1 MINSISVLFI
11 TLDPDLAGQVIGR
24 IRYRGHAV
32 RPKQAGNARDLERLL
47 QSHRFD
53 AVVLIDGDMDIGLE
67 ELTEA
72 LHRAGRQTPI
82 VMLTDRAQ
90 ELRLSAVEGGAFAV
104 VDTENHDVAAA
115 MTLKAVEYLN
125 KGREINHLRTLLQ
138 EADRRYLLMLDSS
151 RYPIACFHEGIATYA
166 NDTWRNCFE
175 MELSES
181 LDRLTLQDLV
191 VHDQHEDLAHILRI
205 RQNQPENVE
214 TCETLTLQT
223 RRGQTFDAD
232 LLLTGAVIG
241 GQPCTVVHLSF
252 TGGEPAL
259 QELNGPAMKPL
270 GHDRSRGQPPESER
284 KVTPRTDAGTA
295 RARPSDSAR
304 PDEPGRPGDSSHAP
318 RPPDAPRVDAAAR
331 QREFLRAVERTLADT
346 ARSELPLGLVVC
358 ALDTSDKQPGDPPD
372 VLGSALQRAL
382 AKGLP
387 GSATVS
393 VLEQGH
399 CGILLSDTGRAEVE
413 AQLDTLVKQIH
424 GQAISLDDGG
434 AVTGSLA
441 CGAVLAD
448 DTESSA
454 QELLDRCHQ
463 ALAEARASGGGC
475 YRFRMPPGIRQA
487 DPEVDMIWK
496 TRVEEALQQNGLKLL
511 YQPIVSLQGDD
522 SPRYDICVRL
532 EAEGGETYEPNEF
545 LPAAERSGVAAA
557 LDRWIIERAVVA
569 LSEQLQRDSRTT
581 FFVRLSQGSLDAQAV
596 VAWLQEFLERSQVPA
611 GNVVVEFK
619 EATILT
625 QLDSAASTA
634 QGLKALGVGLC
645 IGDFGNGLNPFKIL
659 EQVDAR
665 YIKLDGGYVSRL
677 ANDHSAQESV
687 RQLTETAHAGDR
699 QVIVPMIEDADTLTL
714 LFSVQVN
721 LVQGY
726 FVQPPGEQMDFDFAS
741 GL

>member
-11 TLDPDLAGQVIGR
+11 TLNPDVAGQVIGR

-151 RYPIACFHEGIATYA
+151 RYPIACFHEGVATYA

-181 LDRLTLQDLV
+181 LDRLTLHDLV
-191 VHDQHEDLAHILRI
+191 IPDQHEDLAHILRI

-214 TCETLTLQT
+214 TCETLTLRT

-252 TGGEPAL
+252 AGGEPAL
-259 QELNGPAMKPL
+259 QELSGPAMKPL
-270 GHDRSRGQPPESER
+270 GHDRSPGQPSGSER
-284 KVTPRTDAGTA
+284 NVTPRTDMGAA
-295 RARPSDSAR
+295 RAR
-304 PDEPGRPGDSSHAP
+304 PDEPGKPEDKAQPP
-318 RPPDAPRVDAAAR
+318 RPPDEPRMDAAQR

-358 ALDTSDKQPGDPPD
+358 ALDTRDKQPGGSFD

-387 GSATVS
+387 RSATVS
-393 VLEQGH
+393 VLEKGH
-399 CGILLSDTGRAEVE
+399 CGILLSDIGRAEVE
-413 AQLDTLVKQIH
+413 AQLATLVKQIH
-424 GQAISLDDGG
+424 GQAIPLDDGG
-434 AVTGSLA
+434 TVTGSLA

-475 YRFRMPPGIRQA
+475 YRFRMPPGIQQS
-487 DPEVDMIWK
+487 DPEADMIWK
-496 TRVEEALQQNGLKLL
+496 ARVETSLQQNSLKLL

-522 SPRYDICVRL
+522 SPRYDVLVRL
-532 EAEGGETYEPNEF
+532 EADGGETYEPNEF
-545 LPAAERSGVAAA
+545 LPAAERSGVAAP
-557 LDRWIIERAVVA
+557 LDRWIIQHAVVA
-569 LSEQLQRDSRTT
+569 LSQQLQRDPRTT
-581 FFVRLSQGSLDAQAV
+581 FFVRLSRGSLDAQAV
-596 VAWLQEFLERSQVPA
+596 VTWLREFLERSQVPA
-611 GNVVVEFK
+611 GSVVVEFK

-625 QLDSAASTA
+625 QLDSAVSTA

-645 IGDFGNGLNPFKIL
+645 IGDFGNGLDPFKIL
-659 EQVDAR
+659 GQVDAG

-677 ANDHSAQESV
+677 ANDHSAQDSV
-687 RQLTETAHAGDR
+687 RQLTETAHASHR
-699 QVIVPMIEDADTLTL
+699 QVIVPMVEDADTLTV

-726 FVQPPGEQMDFDFAS
+726 FVQPPAEQLDFDFAS

>member
-11 TLDPDLAGQVIGR
+11 TLNPDVAGQVIGR

-151 RYPIACFHEGIATYA
+151 RYPIACFHEGVATYA

-191 VHDQHEDLAHILRI
+191 VPDQHEDLAHILRI

-214 TCETLTLQT
+214 TCETLTLRT

-252 TGGEPAL
+252 AGGEPAL

-270 GHDRSRGQPPESER
+270 GHDRSPGPPSGSEG
-284 KVTPRTDAGTA
+284 KATPRMDTGAA
-295 RARPSDSAR
+295 RARPSEGTRPDAPGKPADKAQVSR
-304 PDEPGRPGDSSHAP
+304 PPDEP
-318 RPPDAPRVDAAAR
+318 RVDPAQQ

-346 ARSELPLGLVVC
+346 AQSELPLGLVVC
-358 ALDTSDKQPGDPPD
+358 ALDTRGVQPGDSPD
-372 VLGSALQRAL
+372 VLGSALQRTL

-387 GSATVS
+387 RSATVS
-393 VLEQGH
+393 VLEKGH
-399 CGILLSDTGRAEVE
+399 CGILLSDTNRAAVE
-413 AQLDTLVKQIH
+413 AQLDTLVKQVQ
-424 GQAISLDDGG
+424 GQAIPLDDGG
-434 AVTGSLA
+434 TITGSLA

-475 YRFRMPPGIRQA
+475 YRFRMPPGMQQS
-487 DPEVDMIWK
+487 DPEADMIWK
-496 TRVEEALQQNGLKLL
+496 TRVEEALQKNGLKLL

-522 SPRYDICVRL
+522 APRYDVLVRL

-545 LPAAERSGVAAA
+545 LPAAERSGVAAP
-557 LDRWIIERAVVA
+557 LDRWIIQHAVVA
-569 LSEQLQRDSRTT
+569 LSEQRQRDPRTT
-581 FFVRLSQGSLDAQAV
+581 FFVRLSRGSLDAQAV
-596 VAWLQEFLERSQVPA
+596 VTWLQEFLEHSQVPA
-611 GNVVVEFK
+611 GNLVVEFK

-625 QLDSAASTA
+625 QLDSAGATA
-634 QGLKALGVGLC
+634 RSLKALGVGLC
-645 IGDFGNGLNPFKIL
+645 IGDFGNGLDPFKIL
-659 EQVDAR
+659 GQVDAG
-665 YIKLDGGYVSRL
+665 YIKLDGGYISRL
-677 ANDHSAQESV
+677 AHDHSAQDSV
-687 RQLTETAHAGDR
+687 RQLTETAHASDR
-699 QVIVPMIEDADTLTL
+699 QVIVPMVEDADTLTV

-726 FVQPPGEQMDFDFAS
+726 FVQPPAEQLDFDFAS

>member
-1 MINSISVLFI
+1 MINSISVLFV

-32 RPKQAGNARDLERLL
+32 RPKQAGNTRDLERLL

-53 AVVLIDGDMDIGLE
+53 AVVLIDGDMDIGLD

-151 RYPIACFHEGIATYA
+151 R
-166 NDTWRNCFE
+166 
-175 MELSES
+175 
-181 LDRLTLQDLV
+181 
-191 VHDQHEDLAHILRI
+191 
-205 RQNQPENVE
+205 NQPENVE
-214 TCETLTLQT
+214 TCETLTLRT

-252 TGGEPAL
+252 TGGEPTL

-270 GHDRSRGQPPESER
+270 GHDRSPGPPSGSER
-284 KVTPRTDAGTA
+284 KVTPRKDAGAA
-295 RARPSDSAR
+295 RTRPSEDAG
-304 PDEPGRPGDSSHAP
+304 PDEPGRHGDKAYAP
-318 RPPDAPRVDAAAR
+318 RTSDEPRVAAAER
-331 QREFLRAVERTLADT
+331 QREFLRAVERTLADS
-346 ARSELPLGLVVC
+346 ARSERPLGLVVC
-358 ALDTSDKQPGDPPD
+358 ALDISDKQPADAPD
-372 VLGSALQRAL
+372 VLGSALQRTL
-382 AKGLP
+382 AKGFP
-387 GSATVS
+387 RSATVAL
-393 VLEQGH
+393 LERGH
-399 CGILLSDTGRAEVE
+399 CGILLSDTSRAEVE
-413 AQLDTLVKQIH
+413 AQLDTLVEQIH
-424 GQAISLDDGG
+424 GQAIPLDAGG
-434 AVTGSLA
+434 TVTGSLA

-448 DTESSA
+448 DSESSA
-454 QELLDRCHQ
+454 LELLDRCQQ
-463 ALAEARASGGGC
+463 ALAEARTSGGGC
-475 YRFRMPPGIRQA
+475 YRFRMPPGIRQT
-487 DPEVDMIWK
+487 DPEADMIWK
-496 TRVEEALQQNGLKLL
+496 TRIEEALDKNGLKLL

-522 SPRYDICVRL
+522 SPRYDVLVRL
-532 EAEGGETYEPNEF
+532 EAEGGETCEPNEF

-557 LDRWIIERAVVA
+557 LDRWIIEHAVVA
-569 LSEQLQRDSRTT
+569 LSGQLQRDPRTT
-581 FFVRLSQGSLDAQAV
+581 FFVRLSQRSLDAQAS

-625 QLDSAASTA
+625 QLDGAVSTA

-645 IGDFGNGLNPFKIL
+645 IGDFGNGLDPFKIL
-659 EQVDAR
+659 GQVDAG

-677 ANDHSAQESV
+677 ANDHSAQDSV
-687 RQLTETAHAGDR
+687 RKLTETAHADDR
-699 QVIVPMIEDADTLTL
+699 QVVVPMVEDADTLTL

-726 FVQPPGEQMDFDFAS
+726 FVQPPGE
-741 GL
+741 

>member
-67 ELTEA
+67 ELTET

-151 RYPIACFHEGIATYA
+151 RYPIACFHEGVATYA

-191 VHDQHEDLAHILRI
+191 IPDQHEDLAHLLRI

-214 TCETLTLQT
+214 TCETLTLRT

-270 GHDRSRGQPPESER
+270 GHDRSPGPPSGSEGHT
-284 KVTPRTDAGTA
+284 TPRTDTGAA
-295 RARPSDSAR
+295 RARPSEGAR
-304 PDEPGRPGDSSHAP
+304 RDEPAKPEDRAQVP
-318 RPPDAPRVDAAAR
+318 RPPDEPRVDPAEL

-346 ARSELPLGLVVC
+346 ARSERPLGLVVC
-358 ALDTSDKQPGDPPD
+358 ALDTRDRQPGDSPD
-372 VLGSALQRAL
+372 ALGSALQRSL
-382 AKGLP
+382 AMTLP
-387 GSATVS
+387 RSATVA
-393 VLEQGH
+393 VLERGH
-399 CGILLSDTGRAEVE
+399 CGILLADTNRTAVE
-413 AQLDTLVKQIH
+413 AQLDTLVKQVQ
-424 GQAISLDDGG
+424 GQAIPLDDGG
-434 AVTGSLA
+434 TVTGSLA

-475 YRFRMPPGIRQA
+475 YRFRMPPGIQQS
-487 DPEVDMIWK
+487 DPEADGIWK
-496 TRVEEALQQNGLKLL
+496 TRVEEALQKNGLKLL

-522 SPRYDICVRL
+522 APRYDVFVRL
-532 EAEGGETYEPNEF
+532 ETEGGEAYEPNEF
-545 LPAAERSGVAAA
+545 LPAMERSGVAAP
-557 LDRWIIERAVVA
+557 LDRWIIQHAVIA
-569 LSEQLQRDSRTT
+569 LSEQLQRDPRTT

-596 VAWLQEFLERSQVPA
+596 VTWLQEFLEHSQVPA
-611 GNVVVEFK
+611 GNIVVEFK

-625 QLDSAASTA
+625 QLDSAGATA

-645 IGDFGNGLNPFKIL
+645 IGDFGNGLDPFTIL
-659 EQVDAR
+659 GQVDAG
-665 YIKLDGGYVSRL
+665 YIKLDGGYISRL
-677 ANDHSAQESV
+677 ASDHSAQESV
-687 RQLTETAHAGDR
+687 RQLTETAHASDR
-699 QVIVPMIEDADTLTL
+699 QVIVPMVEDADTLTH

-726 FVQPPGEQMDFDFAS
+726 FVQPPSEQLDFDFAS